1 MKITTLTSLFVLLS
15 VVSMV
20 AIAPSAFADHTS
32 ATVTNALGSSTPGCE
47 DTNSCFDPNPV
58 TIAMGGT
65 VTWENVDNAAHTV
78 TSGSPAD
85 GPDGV
90 FDSSLIM
97 AGGATFSH
105 TFDDVGTYDYFC
117 MVHPWMQGSVIVEDE
132 AAAEAEVAEAEAA
145 EAEAAEAEAAAAAA
159 IAALEAEQAAEAA
172 AAEAAAAE
180 SLAALEAAAAE
191 SLAALEAEQ
200 AAAAEAAEAE
210 AAAVVMAAPREP
222 AIDLVDTLIYNI
234 SGGSVSSIIT
244 NSDDATLVVAVD
256 ASDDGELSI
265 TMDSN
270 YITAFDD
277 DSYFVLVNNEEV
289 WFSQDGSTLTIP
301 FEAGT
306 EKIEIVGSAV
316 VPEFGTIAMVVL
328 AVAIISII
336 VITAKTKTQLIPK
349 L

>member
-1 MKITTLTSLFVLLS
+1 MKITTLTSLFILLS

-20 AIAPSAFADHTS
+20 AIAPNAFADHTS

-200 AAAAEAAEAE
+200 AAEAAEAE

-234 SGGSVSSIIT
+234 NGGSVSSIIT
-244 NSDDATLVVAVD
+244 NSDDSTLVVAVD

-265 TMDSN
+265 TMNSD

-289 WFSQDGSTLTIP
+289 WFSQDGNTLTIP

-328 AVAIISII
+328 AVAVISII

>member
-20 AIAPSAFADHTS
+20 AIAPSAFADHT
-32 ATVTNALGSSTPGCE
+32 E
-47 DTNSCFDPNPV
+47 V
-58 TIAMGGT
+58 TIEGVIGAGSDMECDVTDNCWSTGRAVSIAVGGEIT
-65 VTWENVDNAAHTV
+65 FLNTDNVPHSLSSGTSTEGTDYWPVVLVMAPIDGNAQSQSFTL
-78 TSGSPAD
+78 
-85 GPDGV
+85 
-90 FDSSLIM
+90 DS
-97 AGGATFSH
+97 AGEYPF
-105 TFDDVGTYDYFC
+105 FC
-117 MVHPWMQGSVIVEDE
+117 MVHPWMVGTITVEDE
-132 AAAEAEVAEAEAA
+132 AAEAAEDQAAADAAAAEAA
-145 EAEAAEAEAAAAAA
+145 EAEAEAAAAAA
-159 IAALEAEQAAEAA
+159 ITALEAEQAADAAAAEAADAAAAEAADAA
-172 AAEAAAAE
+172 AAEAAAM
-180 SLAALEAAAAE
+180 AA
-191 SLAALEAEQ
+191 
-200 AAAAEAAEAE
+200 
-210 AAAVVMAAPREP
+210 AAPREP
-222 AIDLVDTLIYNI
+222 AIDLVNTLNYNI
-234 SGGSVSSIIT
+234 NGGSVSSIIT

>member
-78 TSGSPAD
+78 TSGSPVD

-97 AGGATFSH
+97 APMQGVVKTFSH
-105 TFDDVGTYDYFC
+105 TFDDAGTYDYFC
-117 MVHPWMQGSVIVEDE
+117 MVHPWMAGSVIVAD
-132 AAAEAEVAEAEAA
+132 AAAA

-200 AAAAEAAEAE
+200 AAEAAEAE

-234 SGGSVSSIIT
+234 NGGSVSSIIT
-244 NSDDATLVVAVD
+244 NSDDSTLVVAVD

-265 TMDSN
+265 TMNSD

>member
-1 MKITTLTSLFVLLS
+1 
-15 VVSMV
+15 
-20 AIAPSAFADHTS
+20 
-32 ATVTNALGSSTPGCE
+32 
-47 DTNSCFDPNPV
+47 
-58 TIAMGGT
+58 
-65 VTWENVDNAAHTV
+65 
-78 TSGSPAD
+78 
-85 GPDGV
+85 
-90 FDSSLIM
+90 
-97 AGGATFSH
+97 
-105 TFDDVGTYDYFC
+105 
-117 MVHPWMQGSVIVEDE
+117 
-132 AAAEAEVAEAEAA
+132 
-145 EAEAAEAEAAAAAA
+145 
-159 IAALEAEQAAEAA
+159 
-172 AAEAAAAE
+172 
-180 SLAALEAAAAE
+180 
-191 SLAALEAEQ
+191 
-200 AAAAEAAEAE
+200 
-210 AAAVVMAAPREP
+210 MAAPREP
-222 AIDLVDTLIYNI
+222 AIDLVDTLNYNI

-265 TMDSN
+265 TMNSN

>member
-1 MKITTLTSLFVLLS
+1 MKITTLTSFFVLLS

-20 AIAPSAFADHTS
+20 AIVPSAFADHTS
-32 ATVTNALGSSTPGCE
+32 ATVTNAIGSSTPGCE
-47 DTNSCFDPNPV
+47 NTNQCFIPNPV

-105 TFDDVGTYDYFC
+105 TFDAVGTYDYFC
-117 MVHPWMQGSVIVEDE
+117 MVHPWMAGSVIVEDE
-132 AAAEAEVAEAEAA
+132 AAADAAAEAA
-145 EAEAAEAEAAAAAA
+145 EAEAAEAEAAAA
-159 IAALEAEQAAEAA
+159 IAALEAEQAAQAA

-180 SLAALEAAAAE
+180 SLAAAEAAAAE
-191 SLAALEAEQ
+191 SLAA
-200 AAAAEAAEAE
+200 AE
-210 AAAVVMAAPREP
+210 AAAMAAAAPREP
-222 AIDLVDTLIYNI
+222 AIDLVDTLSYNI

>member
-15 VVSMV
+15 VVSMA

-32 ATVTNALGSSTPGCE
+32 ATVTNAPGSSTPGCE
-47 DTNSCFDPNPV
+47 DTNSCFIPNPV

-65 VTWENVDNAAHTV
+65 VTWENTDNAAHTI
-78 TSGSPAD
+78 TSGTAVQ

-90 FDSSLIM
+90 FDSSLMM
-97 AGGATFSH
+97 ANGPSFSH
-105 TFDDVGTYDYFC
+105 TFDDAGTYGYFC
-117 MVHPWMQGSVIVEDE
+117 MVHPWMAGSVIVEDE
-132 AAAEAEVAEAEAA
+132 AAEAAAAEAAAEAEAA
-145 EAEAAEAEAAAAAA
+145 EAEAAEAEAA
-159 IAALEAEQAAEAA
+159 E
-172 AAEAAAAE
+172 AEAAAAE

-200 AAAAEAAEAE
+200 AAAAEAAAAIALEAK
-210 AAAVVMAAPREP
+210 VVAMVPRDP
-222 AIDLVDTLIYNI
+222 AIDLVNTLKYNI

-244 NSDDATLVVAVD
+244 NSDDATLVVALD

-265 TMDSN
+265 TMNSN

-277 DSYFVLVNNEEV
+277 DSYFVLVNNEEI

-316 VPEFGTIAMVVL
+316 VPEFGTIAMAVL

>member
-1 MKITTLTSLFVLLS
+1 MKITTLTSFFVLLS

-20 AIAPSAFADHTS
+20 AIVPSAFADHTS
-32 ATVTNALGSSTPGCE
+32 ATVTNAIGSSTPGCE
-47 DTNSCFDPNPV
+47 NTNQCFIPNPV

-105 TFDDVGTYDYFC
+105 TFDAVGTYDYFC
-117 MVHPWMQGSVIVEDE
+117 MVHPWMAGSVIVEDE
-132 AAAEAEVAEAEAA
+132 AAADAAAEAA
-145 EAEAAEAEAAAAAA
+145 EAEAAAETAEAEAAAETAEAEAAAAAA
-159 IAALEAEQAAEAA
+159 IAALEAEQAAAAEAA
-172 AAEAAAAE
+172 AAEAAA
-180 SLAALEAAAAE
+180 EAAVAE
-191 SLAALEAEQ
+191 TAV
-200 AAAAEAAEAE
+200 AEAAV
-210 AAAVVMAAPREP
+210 VVMVTPREP
-222 AIDLVDTLIYNI
+222 AIDLVDTLSYNI
-234 SGGSVSSIIT
+234 TGGSVSSIIT

-265 TMDSN
+265 SLVSN

-277 DSYFVLVNNEEV
+277 GSYFVLVNNEEV
-289 WFSQDGSTLTIP
+289 WFSQDGNNLTIP

>member
-20 AIAPSAFADHTS
+20 AIAPSAFADV
-32 ATVTNALGSSTPGCE
+32 TVTNAIGSATPGCE
-47 DTNSCFDPNPV
+47 DTNACFIPNPV
-58 TIAMGGT
+58 TIDIGDT

-105 TFDDVGTYDYFC
+105 TFDDAGTYDYFC
-117 MVHPWMQGSVIVEDE
+117 MVHPWMAGTVNVED
-132 AAAEAEVAEAEAA
+132 AAAAEAA
-145 EAEAAEAEAAAAAA
+145 EAEAAEAEAAAA
-159 IAALEAEQAAEAA
+159 IAALEAEQAAEAAAEAA

-200 AAAAEAAEAE
+200 AEAAEAE
-210 AAAVVMAAPREP
+210 AAAALKAEVVVMVAPREP
-222 AIDLVDTLIYNI
+222 AIDLVDTLNYNI

-265 TMDSN
+265 TMNSD

-289 WFSQDGSTLTIP
+289 WFSQDGNTLTIP

>member
-32 ATVTNALGSSTPGCE
+32 ATVTNAPGSSTPGCE
-47 DTNSCFDPNPV
+47 DTNSCFIPNPV

-65 VTWENVDNAAHTV
+65 VTWENTDNAAHTI
-78 TSGSPAD
+78 TSGTAVQ

-90 FDSSLIM
+90 FDSSLMM
-97 AGGATFSH
+97 ANGPSFSF
-105 TFDDVGTYDYFC
+105 TFDTAGTYDYFC
-117 MVHPWMQGSVIVEDE
+117 MVHPWMAGSVVVEDE
-132 AAAEAEVAEAEAA
+132 AAADAAAEAAAA
-145 EAEAAEAEAAAAAA
+145 EAEAAAA
-159 IAALEAEQAAEAA
+159 IAALEAQQAAEAKAAEAA
-172 AAEAAAAE
+172 AI
-180 SLAALEAAAAE
+180 
-191 SLAALEAEQ
+191 EAEV
-200 AAAAEAAEAE
+200 
-210 AAAVVMAAPREP
+210 VVMAEPRDP
-222 AIDLVDTLIYNI
+222 AIDLINTLRYSV

-244 NSDDATLVVAVD
+244 NSDDATLVVALD

-265 TMDSN
+265 TMNSN

-316 VPEFGTIAMVVL
+316 VPEFGTIAMVIL